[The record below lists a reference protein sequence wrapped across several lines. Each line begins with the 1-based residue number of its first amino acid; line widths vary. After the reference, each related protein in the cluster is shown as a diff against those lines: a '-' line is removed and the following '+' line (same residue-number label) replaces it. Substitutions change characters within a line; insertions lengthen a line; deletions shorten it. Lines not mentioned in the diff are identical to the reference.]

1 MTNIQNRYM
10 TIIQGTVT
18 LNLLSQYIEGIEA
31 QITIGFKQAKKKD
44 KHSNLQYDKP
54 NHDNSTSIH

>member
-31 QITIGFKQAKKKD
+31 QITIGFKQAKKKG
-44 KHSNLQYDKP
+44 KHSNL
-54 NHDNSTSIH
+54 

>member
-1 MTNIQNRYM
+1 M

-18 LNLLSQYIEGIEA
+18 LNLLSQYVGGIDS

-44 KHSNLQYDKP
+44 KHSNL
-54 NHDNSTSIH
+54 